1 MNLDFTLIA
10 EARSERGKNESRRLR
25 KMGKIP
31 AIIYGG
37 GEESASVTFE
47 HSAVINNLQNEA
59 FYSHILTIDVDGKPQ
74 KVILRDLQRHP
85 YKPTVLHMDLLRVR
99 ADTEINVHVPLHFLN
114 EDTAT
119 GVKLEGGVVSHNF
132 TEIEISCLPKHLPE
146 FIEVDVQEL
155 KLGESLHLSNIKV
168 PEGVTIVELA
178 HGEGHDHTV
187 VSIHAK
193 RTAEE
198 EVSVVSE
205 TDEEAVEG
213 AEGAEGAESKDEDDK
228 KSSGDDSS

>member
-1 MNLDFTLIA
+1 MDLDFTLTA

-37 GEESASVTFE
+37 GEDPASVTFE
-47 HSAVINNLQNEA
+47 HAAVMNSLQNEA

-74 KVILRDLQRHP
+74 QAILRDLQRHP
-85 YKPTVLHMDLLRVR
+85 YKSAVLHMDFLRVR
-99 ADTEINVHVPLHFLN
+99 TDTEINVHVPLHFLN
-114 EDTAT
+114 EDTSA

-146 FIEVDVQEL
+146 FIAVDVQEL
-155 KLGESLHLSNIKV
+155 KIGESLHLSDIKV
-168 PEGVTIVELA
+168 PDGITIVELA
-178 HGEGHDHTV
+178 HGEGHDHAV
-187 VSIHAK
+187 VVIHAK
-193 RTAEE
+193 RVVEE
-198 EVSVVSE
+198 FVVSE

-213 AEGAEGAESKDEDDK
+213 AEGEESVESNDEDNK
-228 KSSGDDSS
+228 TSSGDDSS